1 MTLFSG
7 INLALQSMLAHQQAI
22 QVTEHN
28 VANANTPGYHRQEAV
43 LNAGPPYPYPGMSY
57 GIYAGQMGGGVLV
70 NQLRRFSTGL
80 LDAQIRREQASASYS
95 DRFSTL
101 LNQVEGTLAETT
113 EDGVAA
119 KLDAFWSGW
128 QSLSTDPSSLTARA
142 DLHTRATALA
152 DALNRRAS
160 DLNNLRKNQ
169 DTTITD
175 LVSDINTSANRI
187 AQLNTEITRVL
198 GIGDQPNDLLD
209 ERDRL
214 LDHLS
219 ELTGATSAQQE
230 NGEVLVSLGGHALVV
245 GKETFALSTTPDA
258 ANSNLLQIT
267 WPNGATY
274 TPSKGELG
282 AVLTARNQTIPAQL
296 NGLDTLAS
304 TLAARVNT
312 LHQSGFGLNN
322 ATGLD
327 FFTGTDALSLRVNAT
342 LDDVS
347 NIATSAAPDSP
358 GDGSIAGQIA
368 AVQHELLLNG
378 GTTTLNQYQANQA
391 ASFGLQLSQALS
403 DTDTRQLVVNALS
416 QQRESESGISLD
428 EEATN
433 LIKYQ
438 RAFEAAARLM
448 TTMDEMLNTIING
461 MGVVG
466 R

>member
-28 VANANTPGYHRQEAV
+28 VSNASTPGYHRQEAV
-43 LNAGPPYPYPGMSY
+43 LNAGPPYPYPGMNY

-70 NQLRRFSTGL
+70 NQLRRFSTDL
-80 LDAQIRREQASASYS
+80 LDTQIRREQASASYA
-95 DRFSTL
+95 DRYSTL
-101 LNQVEGTLAETT
+101 LTQVEGTLAETT
-113 EDGVAA
+113 DDGVAA

-128 QSLSTDPSSLTARA
+128 QALSTDPSSLTARA

-160 DLNNLRKNQ
+160 DLNSLRKNQ
-169 DTTITD
+169 DTSVTD
-175 LVSDINTSANRI
+175 LVNEVNTSADRI
-187 AQLNTEITRVL
+187 AQLNTEITRVIGL
-198 GIGDQPNDLLD
+198 GDQPNDLID

-214 LDHLS
+214 LNRLS

-230 NGEVLVSLGGHALVV
+230 NGEVLVSIGGHALVV
-245 GKETFALSTTPDA
+245 GKETFALSTSADA
-258 ANSNLLQIT
+258 ANNNLLKIT
-267 WPNGATY
+267 WPDGATY
-274 TPSKGELG
+274 TPSKGDLG
-282 AVLTARNQTIPAQL
+282 AVFTVRDQTILSQL

-304 TLAARVNT
+304 TLANRVNT
-312 LHQSGFGLNN
+312 LHQTGYGLNN

-327 FFTGTDALSLRVNAT
+327 FFTGADALSLRVNSA

-347 NIATSAAPDSP
+347 NIATAAAPDSP

-368 AVQHELLLNG
+368 GIQHELLLNG
-378 GTTTLNQYQANQA
+378 GTTTLNQYQINQT
-391 ASFGLQLSQALS
+391 ASLGLQLSQALS
-403 DTDTRQLVVNALS
+403 DTDTRQLVVNSLS
-416 QQRESESGISLD
+416 QQRESESGVSLD

>member
-43 LNAGPPYPYPGMSY
+43 LNAGPPYPYPGMNY

-70 NQLRRFSTGL
+70 NQLRRYNTGL
-80 LDAQIRREQASASYS
+80 LDTQIRREQASASYA
-95 DRFSTL
+95 DRFSAL
-101 LNQVEGTLAETT
+101 LTRFEGTLAETT
-113 EDGVAA
+113 QDGVAA

-128 QSLSTDPSSLTARA
+128 QNLSTDPSSLTARA
-142 DLHTRATALA
+142 DLHTRATTLA

-160 DLNNLRKNQ
+160 DLTSLRKNQ

-175 LVSDINTSANRI
+175 LVSEVNTSADRI
-187 AQLNTEITRVL
+187 AQLNTEIPRVVGL
-198 GIGDQPNDLLD
+198 GGQPNDLLD

-214 LDHLS
+214 LNRLS

-245 GKETFALSTTPDA
+245 GKETFALTTTPDA

-267 WPNGATY
+267 WPDGATF

-282 AVLTARNQTIPAQL
+282 AVLTARDQTIPTQL

-312 LHQSGFGLNN
+312 LHQTGYGLNN

-327 FFTGTDALSLRVNAT
+327 FFTGTDALSLRVNPA
-342 LDDVS
+342 LADVN
-347 NIATSAAPDSP
+347 NIATAAAPDSP
-358 GDGSIAGQIA
+358 GDGGIAGQIA
-368 AVQHELLLNG
+368 AVQNELLLNG
-378 GTTTLNQYQANQA
+378 GTTTLGQYQVNQTA
-391 ASFGLQLSQALS
+391 TFGLQLSQALS

-416 QQRESESGISLD
+416 QQRESETGVSLD
-428 EEATN
+428 E
-433 LIKYQ
+433 
-438 RAFEAAARLM
+438 
-448 TTMDEMLNTIING
+448 
-461 MGVVG
+461 
-466 R
+466 